1 MAAPAY
7 THIHAHVCLLVQC
20 AGGVTSRLFVCSIS
34 SPIQLFYP
42 LVTFFWVGWYDW
54 AGVAGLVWLS
64 SRGVAG
70 LARMGWRGWAGAAV
84 LAWCYRAGAAGLA
97 RLG

>member
-1 MAAPAY
+1 MIRNFRDFLIEFRAVLTRVGFDESPPIY

-20 AGGVTSRLFVCSIS
+20 AGGVVSRLFVRSTS

-54 AGVAGLVWLS
+54 AS
-64 SRGVAG
+64 VAG
-70 LARMGWRGWAGAAV
+70 LA
-84 LAWCYRAGAAGLA
+84 WCCWV
-97 RLG
+97 